1 MPDKYKYELEP
12 TEYILV
18 VDDHPIN
25 LQILANLLEQ
35 VEYYVRIV
43 DNGRDAL
50 NIANSDQPPIL
61 ILLDVMMPD
70 LDGYE
75 VCEALKSNTETANI
89 PIIFISALDDV
100 KNKVKAFEIG
110 GSDYITKPFQ
120 LNEVLMRVQNQ
131 INLFAL
137 KRLTDQQNLLLQKL
151 NQELEAKVTE
161 RTQEL
166 VEKNQLLLN
175 LQLELQQALSKEQ
188 ELNTLKGQIIT
199 TISHEYRTPLT
210 TILTSSDLLLKYR
223 AKLSEEKQTNHLH
236 KIQISVK
243 YLTEL
248 LEDIFFLN
256 QANSEQINL
265 QLFPLDIHAFCEEII
280 DDLKLTLKLGQQI
293 NFDYTGL
300 TECGHW
306 DKQLLKQIID
316 NLLSNAIKFSPENAV
331 INLYVVVDEHHLKL
345 VIQDQGIGIPLEEQ
359 DNLFEIFYRG
369 NNIGL
374 TPGTGMG
381 LAIVKKCV
389 SLMRGHINFTSQAD
403 RGTMFNIILP
413 VLSQDKKSDGT
424 HA

>member
-1 MPDKYKYELEP
+1 MPDKYKYELQP

-35 VEYYVRIV
+35 VQYRVRIV
-43 DNGRDAL
+43 DNGREAI
-50 NIANSDQPPIL
+50 NIANSEQRPIL
-61 ILLDVMMPD
+61 ILLDIMMPD

-75 VCEALKSNTETANI
+75 VCEALKSRPETANI

-110 GSDYITKPFQ
+110 GADYITKPFQ

-137 KRLTDQQNLLLQKL
+137 KRLTNQQNLLLQKL

-166 VEKNQLLLN
+166 VEKNQLLVN

-188 ELNTLKGQIIT
+188 ELNNLKGQIIT

-210 TILTSSDLLLKYR
+210 TILTSSDMLLKYR

-265 QLFPLDIHAFCEEII
+265 QLFPLNIHAFCEEVI
-280 DDLKLTLKLGQQI
+280 DNLKLTLKSGQQI

-300 TECGHW
+300 TECGYW

-331 INLYVVVDEHHLKL
+331 INFYVTVDEHHLKL
-345 VIQDQGIGIPLEEQ
+345 VIQDRGIGIPAEEQ

-381 LAIVKKCV
+381 LAIVKKSV
-389 SLMRGHINFTSQAD
+389 SLMKGQINFTSQID
-403 RGTMFNIILP
+403 QGTMFNISLP
-413 VLSQDKKSDGT
+413 VLSQDKKS
-424 HA
+424 HQV

>member
-1 MPDKYKYELEP
+1 MSDKYKYELEP

-35 VEYYVRIV
+35 VQYRVRIV
-43 DNGRDAL
+43 DNGRDAI

-61 ILLDVMMPD
+61 ILLDIMMPD
-70 LDGYE
+70 LDGYV
-75 VCEALKSNTETANI
+75 VCEALKSGIQTAHI

-110 GSDYITKPFQ
+110 GADYITKPFQ

-151 NQELEAKVTE
+151 NQELEAKVVE

-166 VEKNQLLLN
+166 VEKNQLLVN
-175 LQLELQQALSKEQ
+175 LQLELQQSLSKEQ
-188 ELNTLKGQIIT
+188 ELNNLKGQIIT

-265 QLFPLDIHAFCEEII
+265 QLFPLDMHVFCEEII
-280 DDLKLTLKLGQQI
+280 DNLKLTLKLGQQI
-293 NFDYTGL
+293 NFDYTGM
-300 TECGHW
+300 TESGYW
-306 DKQLLKQIID
+306 DKQLLRQIID
-316 NLLSNAIKFSPENAV
+316 NLLSNAIKFSPENTV
-331 INLYVVVDEHHLKL
+331 INFYVVVDEHHLKL
-345 VIQDQGIGIPLEEQ
+345 VVQDQGIGIPLEEQ
-359 DNLFEIFYRG
+359 NNLFEIFYRG

-389 SLMRGHINFTSQAD
+389 SLMKGQINFTSQTD
-403 RGTMFNIILP
+403 QGTIFNVTLP
-413 VLSQDKKSDGT
+413 VFRTYADE
-424 HA
+424 